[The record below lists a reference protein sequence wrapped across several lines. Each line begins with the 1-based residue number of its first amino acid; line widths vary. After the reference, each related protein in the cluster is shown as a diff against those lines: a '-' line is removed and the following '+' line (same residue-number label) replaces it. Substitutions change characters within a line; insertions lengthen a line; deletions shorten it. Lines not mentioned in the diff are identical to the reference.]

1 MKLAKF
7 VCRLVFVVAAVIAF
21 LSVAFLLADH
31 FAGPDPDR
39 GDRAMN
45 MLVVSCVICAL
56 AVVVN
61 AWIEERENPVDD
73 VVKRTALRYVV
84 EKEMGTRQEFLS
96 LYGVF
101 VYEYFLDEGYIHQ
114 LLKSKENRWEVTM
127 RGKLEKQSFD

>member
-1 MKLAKF
+1 MKKQ
-7 VCRLVFVVAAVIAF
+7 VV
-21 LSVAFLLADH
+21 L
-31 FAGPDPDR
+31 G
-39 GDRAMN
+39 
-45 MLVVSCVICAL
+45 ICAL

-61 AWIEERENPVDD
+61 AWIEERETPVDD